1 MFNISYRILLVFLF
15 LSNYSLGQTLD
26 SRPHLQSPEID
37 SLFEL
42 LKKSLPNH
50 AEVSAAIIK
59 NGTVTFLGF
68 KKEKKKWLAVDN
80 REAVFEIGSIT
91 KVFTSTLL
99 AHAVLNEVVALDS
112 PITSISPFPIKGA
125 EKDGKPVTIVSLSN
139 HTSGLPRLQ
148 GSIIR
153 SIVINGLI
161 AAYLW
166 PYLKK
171 HGNPYYDYS
180 KKKFNKYLRNGVKL
194 KTTPGTTFNYSNL
207 GAALLAHILTEKQQ
221 TDYETLLKQQIFIP
235 YGMPSS
241 TTIRKDVT
249 NQLVQARNSAG
260 RKVKNWDLGAME
272 AAGAVLS
279 TTNDLAKFAL
289 ANFKLDSALDL
300 QRKLTFTH
308 GKTNVALGWFIKS
321 YANGHPYFWHN
332 GATGGYSSSMAI
344 DPNLG
349 NAVILL
355 LNISGKNNLLDLTCA
370 KLMESLL
377 GGNW

>member
-15 LSNYSLGQTLD
+15 LSNYCLGQTLD
-26 SRPHLQSPEID
+26 SRPHLQSEID
-37 SLFEL
+37 SLFEI

-99 AHAVLNEVVALDS
+99 AHAVLNKVVALDS
-112 PITSISPFPIKGA
+112 PITSISPVPIKGA
-125 EKDGKPVTIVSLSN
+125 EKDGKLITIVSLSN

-161 AAYLW
+161 ANYLW

-180 KKKFNKYLRNGVKL
+180 KKKFNKYLCNGVKL
-194 KTTPGTTFNYSNL
+194 KTTPGTIFNYSNL
-207 GAALLAHILTEKQQ
+207 GVALLGHILIEKLQIG
-221 TDYETLLKQQIFIP
+221 YEALLKQQIFIP
-235 YGMPSS
+235 YDMPSS
-241 TTIRKDVT
+241 TTIREDVA
-249 NQLVQARNSAG
+249 NRLVQARNSAG

-289 ANFKLDSALDL
+289 ANFKPDSALDL
-300 QRKLTFTH
+300 QRKLTFTR

-321 YANGHPYFWHN
+321 YANGNPYFWHN

-355 LNISGKNNLLDLTCA
+355 TNVSGKNNLLDLTCA
-370 KLMESLL
+370 KLMESLQV
-377 GGNW
+377 GI

>member
-1 MFNISYRILLVFLF
+1 MFNISYRILLVFIF
-15 LSNYSLGQTLD
+15 WSNCCLGQTVD
-26 SRPHLQSPEID
+26 NRPHLQSSEID
-37 SLFEL
+37 SLFEV

-50 AEVSAAIIK
+50 AEFSAVIIK

-68 KKEKKKWLAVDN
+68 KKEKKKWLAIDN

-99 AHAVLNEVVALDS
+99 AHAVLNKAVALDS
-112 PITSISPFPIKGA
+112 QIAVISPVPINGA
-125 EKDGKPVTIVSLSN
+125 EKDGKPITMVSLAN

-153 SIVINGLI
+153 SILINGLI

-171 HGNPYYDYS
+171 HGNPYYGYT

-194 KTTPGTTFNYSNL
+194 KNIPGTTFNYSNL
-207 GAALLAHILTEKQQ
+207 GAALLGHILTEKQH
-221 TDYETLLKQQIFIP
+221 TDYETLLQQQIFIP

-241 TTIRKDVT
+241 TTFRKDVA
-249 NQLVQARNSAG
+249 NRLVQARNSAG
-260 RKVKNWDLGAME
+260 KKVKNWDLGAME

-289 ANFKLDSALDL
+289 ANFKPDSALDL
-300 QRKLTFTH
+300 QRKLTFTQ
-308 GKTNVALGWFIKS
+308 GKKTLALGWFIVP
-321 YANGHPYFWHN
+321 YTNGNQYFWHN

-344 DPNLG
+344 DPKLG
-349 NAVILL
+349 NSVILL
-355 LNISGKNNLLDLTCA
+355 TNVSGKNKVLDLTCT

-377 GGNW
+377 GGN

>member
-15 LSNYSLGQTLD
+15 LSNYCLGQTLD
-26 SRPHLQSPEID
+26 SRPYLQSPEID
-37 SLFEL
+37 SLFEI

-99 AHAVLNEVVALDS
+99 AHAVLNKVVALDS
-112 PITSISPFPIKGA
+112 PITSISPVPIKGA
-125 EKDGKPVTIVSLSN
+125 EKDGKPITIVSLAN

-148 GSIIR
+148 GSITH
-153 SIVINGLI
+153 SIVINGLV

-194 KTTPGTTFNYSNL
+194 KTIPGTTFNYSNL
-207 GAALLAHILTEKQQ
+207 GAALLGHILTEKQQ

-235 YGMPSS
+235 YGMRSS
-241 TTIRKDVT
+241 TTIRKDVA

-279 TTNDLAKFAL
+279 TTNDLTKFAL
-289 ANFKLDSALDL
+289 ANFKPDSALDL
-300 QRKLTFTH
+300 QRKLTFSH
-308 GKTNVALGWFIKS
+308 GKRKVALGWFIVP
-321 YANGHPYFWHN
+321 YTNGNQYFWHN
-332 GATGGYSSSMAI
+332 GATGGYSSSTAI

-355 LNISGKNNLLDLTCA
+355 TNVSGKNKVLDLICT

-377 GGNW
+377 GVD